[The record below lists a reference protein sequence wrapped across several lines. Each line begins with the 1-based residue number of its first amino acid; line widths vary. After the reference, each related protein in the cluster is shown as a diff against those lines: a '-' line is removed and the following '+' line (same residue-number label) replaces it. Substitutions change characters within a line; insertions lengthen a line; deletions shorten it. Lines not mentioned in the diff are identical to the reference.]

1 MDDDQAVAPLRPPTR
16 EQSPK
21 QSIPKAKA
29 RATSSAALEHGDL
42 MAQRYRFHSSA
53 ARVRGSLPGAFEND
67 ALVAVPIA
75 AGYREPFK
83 PPTNLRGSSC
93 EEPQG
98 EYRRH

>member
-1 MDDDQAVAPLRPPTR
+1 
-16 EQSPK
+16 
-21 QSIPKAKA
+21 
-29 RATSSAALEHGDL
+29 

-53 ARVRGSLPGAFEND
+53 ARVRRSLPGAFEND

-75 AGYREPFK
+75 AGYRQPFK

-98 EYRRH
+98 GISPALGADLPREPMPFSEDIRPT

>member
-1 MDDDQAVAPLRPPTR
+1 
-16 EQSPK
+16 
-21 QSIPKAKA
+21 
-29 RATSSAALEHGDL
+29 

-83 PPTNLRGSSC
+83 TTNQFARIKL
-93 EEPQG
+93 
-98 EYRRH
+98 